1 MERTIMG
8 IEEKRNEAL
17 EVIKEGVLER
27 SLLHEEIE
35 ESLKQ
40 RTKDEKEEENEEK
53 RKKQRRK
60 KRRALSLSLSLCTI
74 GVSFRLCMISTID
87 RVSGS

>member
-1 MERTIMG
+1 MIKHRIKNMERTING
-8 IEEKRNEAL
+8 IEEKTNEAL

-60 KRRALSLSLSLCTI
+60 KYAL
-74 GVSFRLCMISTID
+74 ID
-87 RVSGS
+87 DFCIC